1 MGPHVVDEER
11 DWRMILRVLVAEDED
26 LIRDVVVDILETQGH
41 EVMEADSGERA
52 LQLCAE
58 AAPDLLF
65 TDIKLAG
72 SLTGWDVAIQ
82 CRQSNPRMPVIYATG
97 YTHDAPRP
105 VSGSIMLQKPFRL
118 ERLLEA
124 MTSLAGK

>member
-1 MGPHVVDEER
+1 MR
-11 DWRMILRVLVAEDED
+11 ILVAEDED
-26 LIRDVVVDILETQGH
+26 LIRDVVVDILETHGH

-65 TDIKLAG
+65 TDITLGG

-82 CRQSNPRMPVIYATG
+82 CRESNPRMPVIYATG
-97 YTHDAPRP
+97 YTHAAPRP

-124 MTSLAGK
+124 MTSLAGQSPAER